1 MHNPDTL
8 MEKYSVLSAWMHVE
22 NGRQERNVVQRDG
35 CDDGVD
41 EHSKE
46 DSEIPMHG
54 SM

>member
-1 MHNPDTL
+1 MHNSDAL

-22 NGRQERNVVQRDG
+22 NGRQERNVVGDG
-35 CDDGVD
+35 YDDGVD
-41 EHSKE
+41 EDSKE